1 MLGYIL
7 KRLLLAV
14 PTLFAVLTI
23 VFVLARV
30 LPGDPAQTILGDQ
43 ASAEALAAMRAR
55 LGVDKPIGV
64 QYVDFLLNAVRGEWG
79 NSLVTGKPVVEEVL
93 NVLPYTIDLTVSAI
107 VLGTLAGI
115 PLGVWSALR
124 RNTWVDYVAR
134 IGSLLGLSFP
144 GFVSAILLLL
154 VFAIQL
160 RWFPVISAGS
170 LDDPVERLRNLAL
183 PALNLAI
190 IMAAYVT
197 RVTRSSML
205 EVLGEDYIRT
215 ARAKGVPT
223 RAVIWRHAFRN
234 GLMPV
239 VTVVGLYLG
248 ILIGNS
254 VLTEI
259 VFNRPGLGK
268 LIVSALN
275 QRDYTVLQGMMVVYA
290 FAIVLVNLLTDL
302 TYGFIDNG
310 PVGDAYRTGGVA
322 DGLGLVEGNLEQN
335 VDRLAKAPLV
345 SQPGAD
351 WHYSLST
358 DVLGRVV
365 EVASGMP
372 LDRFFK
378 ERIFGPLK
386 MNDTGF
392 DVADAKWPRLATVYT
407 PDGAGGVRP
416 MRSPE
421 SFGNTHFA
429 PDNFKVGKAYF

>member
-7 KRLLLAV
+7 KRLLLAI
-14 PTLFAVLTI
+14 PTLLAVLTI

-43 ASAEALAAMRAR
+43 ASQEALENMRRR
-55 LGVDKPIGV
+55 LGVDKPIGA
-64 QYVDFLLNAVRGEWG
+64 QYVDFLLNAVRGHWG
-79 NSLVTGKPVVEEVL
+79 NSLVTGKPVIEEVR
-93 NVLPYTIDLTVSAI
+93 NVLPYTIDLTVTSI
-107 VLGTLAGI
+107 LLGALIGV

-124 RNTWVDYVAR
+124 RNSWVDYAAR

-144 GFVSAILLLL
+144 AFVSAILLLL
-154 VFAIQL
+154 AFAIEL
-160 RWFPVISAGS
+160 RWFPVISAGR
-170 LDDPVERLRNLAL
+170 LDDPVERLRSLAL
-183 PALNLAI
+183 PAVNLGI

-234 GLMPV
+234 GLIPV

-275 QRDYTVLQGMMVVYA
+275 QRDYTMLQGMMVVYA
-290 FAIVLVNLLTDL
+290 FVIVLVNLLTDL
-302 TYGFIDNG
+302 TYGFID
-310 PVGDAYRTGGVA
+310 P
-322 DGLGLVEGNLEQN
+322 
-335 VDRLAKAPLV
+335 
-345 SQPGAD
+345 
-351 WHYSLST
+351 
-358 DVLGRVV
+358 RVK
-365 EVASGMP
+365 
-372 LDRFFK
+372 RQ
-378 ERIFGPLK
+378 
-386 MNDTGF
+386 
-392 DVADAKWPRLATVYT
+392 
-407 PDGAGGVRP
+407 
-416 MRSPE
+416 
-421 SFGNTHFA
+421 
-429 PDNFKVGKAYF
+429 

>member
-7 KRLLLAV
+7 KRLLLAI

-43 ASAEALAAMRAR
+43 ASEEALVNMRHR
-55 LGVDKPIGV
+55 LGVDKPIGA
-64 QYVDFLLNAVRGEWG
+64 QYVDFLVNAVRGEWG
-79 NSLVTGKPVVEEVL
+79 NSLVTGKPVVEEVR
-93 NVLPYTIDLTVSAI
+93 NVLPYTIYLTVTSI
-107 VLGTLAGI
+107 VLGALIGV

-144 GFVSAILLLL
+144 AFVSAILLLL
-154 VFAIQL
+154 AFAIEL
-160 RWFPVISAGS
+160 RWFPVISTGQG
-170 LDDPVERLRNLAL
+170 LRSLAL
-183 PALNLAI
+183 PAVNLGI

-234 GLMPV
+234 GLIPV

-302 TYGFIDNG
+302 TYGFID
-310 PVGDAYRTGGVA
+310 P
-322 DGLGLVEGNLEQN
+322 
-335 VDRLAKAPLV
+335 
-345 SQPGAD
+345 
-351 WHYSLST
+351 
-358 DVLGRVV
+358 RVK
-365 EVASGMP
+365 
-372 LDRFFK
+372 RQ
-378 ERIFGPLK
+378 
-386 MNDTGF
+386 
-392 DVADAKWPRLATVYT
+392 
-407 PDGAGGVRP
+407 
-416 MRSPE
+416 
-421 SFGNTHFA
+421 
-429 PDNFKVGKAYF
+429 